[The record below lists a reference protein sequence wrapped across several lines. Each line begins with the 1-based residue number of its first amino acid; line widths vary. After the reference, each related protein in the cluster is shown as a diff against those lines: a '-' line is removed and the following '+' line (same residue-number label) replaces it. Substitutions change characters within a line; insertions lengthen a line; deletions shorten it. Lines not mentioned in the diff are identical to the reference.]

1 MDMKSK
7 KTSFAVTKST
17 LDFENLLLSHMDIP
31 RTVFHR
37 RMIDYF
43 FNNHIKVHE
52 YLLIKDRIDPNYVQR
67 KVLEQIYI
75 DDERLEK
82 LEKAAGEY
90 GCKIGVIL
98 FQALMSYC
106 IEIAPEVLGP
116 EYMAEYFGFN
126 AS

>member
-82 LEKAAGEY
+82 LEKAAEEY
-90 GCKIGVIL
+90 G
-98 FQALMSYC
+98 
-106 IEIAPEVLGP
+106 
-116 EYMAEYFGFN
+116 
-126 AS
+126 

>member
-67 KVLEQIYI
+67 KVLEKIYI

-82 LEKAAGEY
+82 REKAAEEY

-98 FQALMSYC
+98 FQALMS
-106 IEIAPEVLGP
+106 
-116 EYMAEYFGFN
+116 
-126 AS
+126 

>member
-82 LEKAAGEY
+82 LEKAAEEY
-90 GCKIGVIL
+90 GCKIWVIL